1 MIDPSTSLRTS
12 FVCIGDATQ
21 DNFFFID
28 EATVECDLNRENC
41 VMGLKYGGKVPVG
54 KYAVNIGGNA
64 ANVACGLAKLGAGT
78 ALLTTFG
85 DDDRGV
91 WIKKELLKHGV
102 NLDLCPTERERE
114 SNIST
119 VIVFKGERTILTYHG
134 RGADLEEIPESE
146 WIYLTSSSGQGSEK
160 LYEKVLAYKEK
171 NSAVKLAFNPGTED
185 LRRGKEFLKPIL
197 GITDILIVNKE
208 EGEML
213 GGVEGLGIK
222 VVAVTDGP
230 NGAMVYDGGQKYELP
245 ARTKNASGTAGAGDA
260 FSSGFL
266 GALFFGK
273 DVQTALSW
281 GIKNSGSVVEK
292 VGSTAGLLS
301 KEEIEA

>member
-1 MIDPSTSLRTS
+1 MENASVNKAS
-12 FVCIGDATQ
+12 FMCIGDATQ

-41 VMGLKYGGKVPVG
+41 IMGLRYGGKVPVA

-64 ANVACGLAKLGAGT
+64 ANVACGLAKLGVAT

-102 NLDLCPTERERE
+102 DLSLAVTESGRE
-114 SNIST
+114 SNISS
-119 VIVFKGERTILTYHG
+119 VIVYKQERTILTYHG
-134 RGADLEEIPESE
+134 QGADLEAIPKAE
-146 WIYLTSSSGQGSEK
+146 WIYLTASSGVDSEK
-160 LYEKVLAYKEK
+160 LFEKVLALKKEF
-171 NSAVKLAFNPGTED
+171 NGIQLAFNPGTED
-185 LRRGKEFLKPIL
+185 LRQGKAFLTPIL

-213 GGVEGLGIK
+213 GGVEELGVRI
-222 VVAVTDGP
+222 VAVTDGP
-230 NGAMVYDGGQKYELP
+230 NGAMVYDQGQKFELP
-245 ARTKNASGTAGAGDA
+245 TVAKHPSGTAGAGDA

-266 GALFFGK
+266 AAMYYGK
-273 DVQTALSW
+273 DGQTALEW

-292 VGSTAGLLS
+292 VGSTAGLLT
-301 KEEIEA
+301 KEEIER